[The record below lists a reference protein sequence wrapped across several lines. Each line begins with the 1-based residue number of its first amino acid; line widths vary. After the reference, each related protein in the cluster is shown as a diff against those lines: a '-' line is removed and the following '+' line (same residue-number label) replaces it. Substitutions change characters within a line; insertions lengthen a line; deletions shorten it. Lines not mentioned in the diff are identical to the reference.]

1 MPPNPEP
8 SPFPFLPRRDAI
20 IAELILPRLY
30 PLVDTG
36 LLAGRGFPVESFA
49 EAILDAGARLL
60 QLRHKGPY
68 TRAGF
73 SLALRLAALCE
84 SAGALFVVN
93 DRADIARLAGAA
105 LHLGQDDLPAAAART
120 LLGPTAP
127 VGLSTHNEAQ
137 LRAAAAEPV
146 DYLALGPFFP
156 TASKQNPDPVVGS
169 AEFARLRR
177 LTSRPLVAIGG
188 ITRVNALQAI
198 AAGADSVAIISDLI
212 PAELTARAVRAR
224 TEQWLQLLK
233 T

>member
-1 MPPNPEP
+1 
-8 SPFPFLPRRDAI
+8 
-20 IAELILPRLY
+20 LILPRLY

-36 LLAGRGFPVESFA
+36 LLAERGFPVEPFA

-68 TRAGF
+68 TRNDFAM
-73 SLALRLAALCE
+73 ALRLASLSE

-93 DRADIARLAGAA
+93 DRADIARLTGAA
-105 LHLGQDDLPAAAART
+105 LHLGQHDLPASAARK

-127 VGLSTHNEAQ
+127 IGLSTHNETQ
-137 LRAAAAEPV
+137 IRAAASDPV

-156 TASKQNPDPVVGS
+156 TASKQNPDPVVGPT
-169 AEFARLRR
+169 EFTRLRS

-188 ITRVNALQAI
+188 ITRANALKAI
-198 AAGADSVAIISDLI
+198 VAGADSVAVISDLI
-212 PAELTARAVRAR
+212 PDELTPRAVRAR
-224 TEQWLQLLK
+224 TDEWLQLLK